1 MRLVTAAVVASLGL
15 ACGPGCVTPGPAQ
28 QAQAV
33 PPPDSAPTSG
43 GAPEP
48 VQVQVPPPGPTP
60 ALTDAA
66 RDARLWAQRAILGER
81 AALLEDSAGQPFPVI
96 PVAAGTELQ
105 AAMMPGAGPGNLDA
119 LPGSEGTGPAGTG
132 VAPAINGNALGQ
144 FILLQRGAD
153 DPLRHFHEALRRLE
167 QGLDED
173 GKVRVLVYGASH
185 TAADIYP
192 TYLRAYL
199 QKRFGDGGLGFY
211 PLAKP
216 SKYTRPFGCTID
228 SSRGWKVEHAQRSDA
243 RDDGY
248 YGLLGAS
255 ASASKKRDVTRI
267 SFNPPLD
274 RKAEPPA
281 VSRYDLYFL
290 RQPGGGKFQVL
301 FAGKKAFTVDT
312 KAKQPGPGYHSF
324 ERPGPPEAIEIRP
337 VGDGEVRLFGVTVE
351 NEAKGVVVDTLG
363 IGGTRASNHLK
374 WDEFVWAD
382 NYKRRDPD
390 LVILAY
396 GSNESVDDDQPI
408 GVYKNNLREVLARL
422 RRASPDTS
430 CVLVGPGDFPLKR
443 PDNSLGPRP
452 RVADIVAAQRELA
465 QEVGCAFWDTVQF
478 MGGEGS
484 MAYWVAAQPAMAM
497 SDHLHLNRR
506 GYTRMGMALAD
517 ALMFDFDGGAPTPA
531 PGGDPV
537 LAREAPQPD
546 PTVPPEAVP
555 AEPTRPE
562 PGVPDAPPLAVVPAS
577 AP

>member
-1 MRLVTAAVVASLGL
+1 
-15 ACGPGCVTPGPAQ
+15 
-28 QAQAV
+28 
-33 PPPDSAPTSG
+33 
-43 GAPEP
+43 

-96 PVAAGTELQ
+96 PLAAGGDLQ
-105 AAMMPGAGPGNLDA
+105 TALMPGAGPGNLDA
-119 LPGSEGTGPAGTG
+119 LPGSEGVGPGGTG

-153 DPLRHFHEALRRLE
+153 DPLQHFHEALRRLD

-173 GKVRVLVYGASH
+173 GKVRVLLYGASH

-216 SKYTRPFGCTID
+216 SKFTRPFGCTIEN
-228 SSRGWKVEHAQRSDA
+228 SRGWKIEHAQRSEA

-248 YGLLGAS
+248 FGLLGAS
-255 ASASKKRDVTRI
+255 ASASKKRDVTRL
-267 SFNPPLD
+267 SFNAPLD
-274 RKAEPPA
+274 RKAEPPKL
-281 VSRYDLYFL
+281 SRYDLYFL

-301 FAGKKAFTVDT
+301 FNGKKAFTVDT

-324 ERPGPPEAIEIRP
+324 ERPGPPETLEVRP

-351 NEAKGVVVDTLG
+351 NEARGVVVDTLG

-382 NYKRRDPD
+382 NYKRRAPD

-408 GVYKNNLREVLARL
+408 GVYKNNLREVLARM
-422 RRASPDTS
+422 RRASPTTS

-452 RVADIVAAQRELA
+452 RVADVVAVQRELA
-465 QEVGCAFWDTVQF
+465 QEAGCAFWDTVQF

-484 MAYWVAAQPAMAM
+484 MAYWAAAQPAMAM

-517 ALMFDFDGGAPTPA
+517 ALMFDFDGGSPTA
-531 PGGDPV
+531 EPGGDPV

-546 PTVPPEAVP
+546 PTVPSGAVP
-555 AEPTRPE
+555 GTPPTEPE
-562 PGVPDAPPLAVVPAS
+562 PAPASDVPPLAVVPAS

>member
-1 MRLVTAAVVASLGL
+1 M
-15 ACGPGCVTPGPAQ
+15 
-28 QAQAV
+28 
-33 PPPDSAPTSG
+33 
-43 GAPEP
+43 
-48 VQVQVPPPGPTP
+48 QVQVPPPGPTP

-81 AALLEDSAGQPFPVI
+81 AALLDDSAGQPFPVI
-96 PVAAGTELQ
+96 PLAAGGDLQ
-105 AAMMPGAGPGNLDA
+105 AALMPGAGPGNLDA
-119 LPGSEGTGPAGTG
+119 LPGSEGVGPGGTG

-153 DPLRHFHEALRRLE
+153 DPLQHFHEALRRLD

-216 SKYTRPFGCTID
+216 SKFTRPFACSIEN
-228 SSRGWKVEHAQRSDA
+228 SRGWKIEHAQRSEA

-248 YGLLGAS
+248 FGLLGAS
-255 ASASKKRDVTRI
+255 ASASKKRDVTRV

-274 RKAEPPA
+274 RKAEPPGL
-281 VSRYDLYFL
+281 SRYDLYFL

-301 FAGKKAFTVDT
+301 FGGKKAFTVDT

-324 ERPGPPEAIEIRP
+324 DRPGPPETIEIRP

-351 NEAKGVVVDTLG
+351 NEARGVVVDTLG

-382 NYKRRDPD
+382 NYKRRAPD

-422 RRASPDTS
+422 RRASPETS

-452 RVADIVAAQRELA
+452 RVADIVAVQRELA
-465 QEVGCAFWDTVQF
+465 REAGCAFWDTVQF

-484 MAYWVAAQPAMAM
+484 MAYWAGAQPAMAM

-506 GYTRMGMALAD
+506 GYTRMGMALTD
-517 ALMFDFDGGAPTPA
+517 ALMFDFDGGSPA

-546 PTVPPEAVP
+546 PTVPPGAVP
-555 AEPTRPE
+555 AAPAPAEPAPE
-562 PGVPDAPPLAVVPAS
+562 EASDVPPLAVVPAS